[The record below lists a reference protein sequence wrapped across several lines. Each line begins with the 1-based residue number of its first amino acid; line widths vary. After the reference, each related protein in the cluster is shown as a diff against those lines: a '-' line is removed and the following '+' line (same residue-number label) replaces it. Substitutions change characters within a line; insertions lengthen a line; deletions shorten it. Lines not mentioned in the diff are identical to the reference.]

1 MSIDKLLNANM
12 EFRQEVEKLKEQL
25 TQTKELLNSK
35 NEELEKVK
43 NELNKKK
50 TLTKEEFE
58 EVENIKKENIE
69 LKSLII
75 ATDNKIKEL
84 NSIINAKEEESDKI
98 KEELAILSTQ
108 IRSQESI
115 NTTILELET
124 KIKEFESI
132 NIEKEKIISS
142 KNQLIQDKEKIIEEQ
157 NKEIE
162 LIKNQLENLQHRKSA
177 TKNVNLHRGRVR
189 ACIKCSEYVF
199 LHLNDPENQ
208 KVIKQF
214 ELNHKGHTII
224 TVDLSEVKDRYRNI
238 ELIED
243 SEQ

>member
-12 EFRQEVEKLKEQL
+12 EFRQEIEKLKEQL
-25 TQTKELLNSK
+25 NQTKELLNSK
-35 NEELEKVK
+35 NEELERTK
-43 NELNKKK
+43 NELNEKKI
-50 TLTKEEFE
+50 LTKEEFD
-58 EVENIKKENIE
+58 EVENIKKENTE

-75 ATDNKIKEL
+75 TTDNKIKEL
-84 NSIINAKEEESDKI
+84 NSIINTKEEELDKI
-98 KEELAILSTQ
+98 KEEYAILSTQ
-108 IRSQESI
+108 IKSEEDTNAKI
-115 NTTILELET
+115 TELEA
-124 KIKEFESI
+124 KIKEFEST
-132 NIEKEKIISS
+132 NVEKEKIITS
-142 KNQLIQDKEKIIEEQ
+142 KNQMIQDKEKIIEEQ

-162 LIKNQLENLQHRKSA
+162 SMRNQLENLQHRKSA
-177 TKNVNLHRGRVR
+177 AKKVNIHRGRVR

-243 SEQ
+243 SE